1 VLRKNDAR
9 SFRRHLLAMKATRS
23 NLTHLDQRLAQ
34 LAECYR
40 SIMKDRRF
48 VALLRAQG
56 FKAIPKPIHDC
67 LK

>member
-1 VLRKNDAR
+1 MLRKNDAR
-9 SFRRHLLAMKATRS
+9 SFTRHLLAMKATRS
-23 NLTHLDQRLAQ
+23 NLSDLDQRLAQ
-34 LAECYR
+34 LAESCR

-56 FKAIPKPIHDC
+56 FNAIPKPIHDC